1 MEIFILSY
9 VNKSVYFFWNLPFF
23 KMVTPKTNFF
33 SFLKPWTNNG
43 SKNQYSYQ
51 LFRGQGM
58 THHMLSYLKNAYCVR
73 GAWWNSLSLEVSL
86 LSD

>member
-1 MEIFILSY
+1 M
-9 VNKSVYFFWNLPFF
+9 FWNLPFF

-33 SFLKPWTNNG
+33 SFLKPWTNNR
-43 SKNQYSYQ
+43 SKTQYSYQ

-73 GAWWNSLSLEVSL
+73 GALRCLSYLTNSFLTDIKHFSKN
-86 LSD
+86 